1 MSAVAPKPTSVVTVA
16 MPSSASPRPA
26 ASSGSRSGTTSAL
39 GSTCPPRR
47 RFLASPRLS
56 DAAASRLD
64 GHRFPGFC
72 PGYAKVLQ
80 PYVGDGGKIA
90 ADPGRNALQV
100 RIDAVIAEVTL
111 NDALQYGTQFFFK
124 SGGINGILSSAQVSP
139 VNPGAAPLGLTFPG
153 FFLGGSGA
161 GGAPFAI
168 QALQQ
173 VTTVQV
179 LSSPQLMVLDN

>member
-39 GSTCPPRR
+39 GSTCPARR

-72 PGYAKVLQ
+72 PGYRVADLQ
-80 PYVGDGGKIA
+80 P
-90 ADPGRNALQV
+90 V
-100 RIDAVIAEVTL
+100 RS
-111 NDALQYGTQFFFK
+111 QY
-124 SGGINGILSSAQVSP
+124 
-139 VNPGAAPLGLTFPG
+139 PLGTEPLLVARPCQPELQFD
-153 FFLGGSGA
+153 LG
-161 GGAPFAI
+161 I
-168 QALQQ
+168 DR
-173 VTTVQV
+173 V
-179 LSSPQLMVLDN
+179 